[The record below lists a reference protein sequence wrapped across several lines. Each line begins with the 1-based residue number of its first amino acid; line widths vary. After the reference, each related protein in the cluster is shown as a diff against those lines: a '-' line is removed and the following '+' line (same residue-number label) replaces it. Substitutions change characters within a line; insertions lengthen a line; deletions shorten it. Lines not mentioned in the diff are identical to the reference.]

1 MKKIQLNP
9 DIEFSIF
16 NNFNNKDKHMAIL
29 FKKISAPAVL
39 LLALLTLTGCA
50 GDMVNLHYVPV
61 GPVSQNSGKHIT
73 LLELEDRRPQT
84 AGVGQRQD
92 GGLFTS
98 DARVT
103 DWVSRALA
111 DEFTRQGAQVY
122 YAGEGVSSPGSP
134 TVSGSVDELWLLET
148 GNTSYEV
155 NMTITLNLIDSSG
168 KRIYTESFRCKQTAQ
183 FIPSESNIS
192 NLMADTLR
200 DLVAPAAQT
209 MTSRI

>member
-1 MKKIQLNP
+1 M
-9 DIEFSIF
+9 ST
-16 NNFNNKDKHMAIL
+16 MAIMC
-29 FKKISAPAVL
+29 KKISAPAFL
-39 LLALLTLTGCA
+39 LLALLALTGCA

-61 GPVSQNSGKHIT
+61 GPVAQNSGKHVA

-92 GGLFTS
+92 GGLFAS
-98 DARVT
+98 DARVA

-111 DEFTRQGAQVY
+111 DEFTRQGVQVY
-122 YAGEGVSSPGSP
+122 YAGEGVSSPGAP
-134 TVSGSVDELWLLET
+134 TVSGSVDELWLVET

-155 NMTITLNLIDSSG
+155 NMKITLVLSDSNG
-168 KRIYTESFRCKQTAQ
+168 KQIHKESFWNKQTAQ

-200 DLVAPAAQT
+200 DLVSPAAQT
-209 MTSRI
+209 MIGRI

>member
-1 MKKIQLNP
+1 
-9 DIEFSIF
+9 
-16 NNFNNKDKHMAIL
+16 MAIM
-29 FKKISAPAVL
+29 FKKISALAFL
-39 LLALLTLTGCA
+39 LLALPALAGCA
-50 GDMVNLHYVPV
+50 GDMVNLRYVPV
-61 GPVSQNSGKHIT
+61 GPVAQNSGKHIT

-92 GGLFTS
+92 GGLFTA
-98 DARVT
+98 DARMT

-111 DEFTRQGAQVY
+111 DEFTRQGVQVY
-122 YAGEGVSSPGSP
+122 YAGEGISSPGAP
-134 TVSGSVDELWLLET
+134 TISGSVDELWLVET

-155 NMTITLNLIDSSG
+155 NMRMALVLSDSNGKTLH
-168 KRIYTESFRCKQTAQ
+168 TESFRCEQSAQ

-209 MTSRI
+209 MSGRI

>member
-1 MKKIQLNP
+1 
-9 DIEFSIF
+9 
-16 NNFNNKDKHMAIL
+16 MAII
-29 FKKISAPAVL
+29 FKKISALAVL
-39 LLALLTLTGCA
+39 LLALSALTGCA

-61 GPVSQNSGKHIT
+61 GPVAQSSGKYIT

-92 GGLFTS
+92 GGLFTA

-103 DWVSRALA
+103 DWVSRALG
-111 DEFTRQGAQVY
+111 DEFARQGVQVY
-122 YAGEGVSSPGSP
+122 YAGEGVSSPGAP
-134 TVSGSVDELWLLET
+134 VISGSVDGLWLMET

-155 NMTITLNLIDSSG
+155 NMKMTLVLSDSNG
-168 KRIYTESFRCKQTAQ
+168 KLVYTESFWATQTAQ
-183 FIPSESNIS
+183 FMPSESNIS

-209 MTSRI
+209 MSGRI